1 MIWEVGKCIL
11 ELLRLKNINDI
22 GWELQLVILAANNLV
37 SVTYSHIVVCSITTF
52 GRFGG
57 LIGNFLD
64 CLCL

>member
-1 MIWEVGKCIL
+1 MIWEVGKRIL

-22 GWELQLVILAANNLV
+22 GWELQFVILAANNLV
-37 SVTYSHIVVCSITTF
+37 SVTYSHIVVCSITIF
-52 GRFGG
+52 GRLGG